1 MRQEAEQFASFKE
14 EMPLETRITPQPCP
28 VDLAREIAND
38 VLAPRAAHH
47 DATGEFPADAMQ
59 ALGGAGLLGLLV
71 PREYG
76 GMEATIE
83 TFTGVVGALAQAC
96 ASTAMI
102 YVMHHCQYAMVVD
115 HGTEQQKE
123 AFLRPIAAG
132 RELVASGTTEPE
144 TGGNAGF
151 CVSAKQSDGQ
161 RIQLTAVKPVVTS
174 ANHADWIYC
183 TTRASSEAAGDEL
196 SIVIMPGPARSECVE
211 PFGVWDC
218 VGMRA
223 TSSSGLR
230 FAQCEVPSWHQI
242 GPDDSAHVRATS
254 MTVVSRAGFA
264 AVWQGIA
271 TAAFDE
277 ALAHVRG
284 KHHDFIRRDAG
295 AASARTERRSV
306 AASETTRRQLAEM
319 RVRLLCSRE
328 LLKSAARTIDV
339 CRWELL
345 ANGTVDELQDQ
356 LWAAR
361 VACGESAVDVT
372 RQALRLCGVTGLR
385 GGGPLALERHMRD
398 ALTSQVMAPSEDAT
412 KLMLGS
418 QLVG

>member
-1 MRQEAEQFASFKE
+1 MRQEAEQFAPFREGS
-14 EMPLETRITPQPCP
+14 PADAGIAPRPCP
-28 VDLAREIAND
+28 VQLAREIASD

-47 DATGEFPADAMQ
+47 DATGEFPADAME

-83 TFTGVVGALAQAC
+83 TFVDVVGVLAQQC

-123 AFLRPIAAG
+123 AFLPPIAAG

-151 CVSAKQSDGQ
+151 CVSAKESDGQ
-161 RIQLTAVKPVVTS
+161 RIRLTATKPVVTS
-174 ANHADWIYC
+174 ANYADWIYC
-183 TTRASSEAAGDEL
+183 TTRASADAAGDEL
-196 SIVIMPGPARSECVE
+196 SMVIMPGPARSECVE

-218 VGMRA
+218 IGMRA

-230 FAQCEVPSWHQI
+230 FAACEVPSWHQI
-242 GPDDSAHVRATS
+242 GPENSAHVRATS

-271 TAAFDE
+271 AASFDE

-284 KHHDFIRRDAG
+284 KHHDFIRRNSGSAG
-295 AASARTERRSV
+295 THTERRSV
-306 AASETTRRQLAEM
+306 AASETTQRQLAEM
-319 RVRLLCSRE
+319 RVRLLSSRE
-328 LLKSAARTIDV
+328 LLQSAARAIDLHR
-339 CRWELL
+339 CELL
-345 ANGTVDELQDQ
+345 RDGAGEEVQDL
-356 LWAAR
+356 LWSAR
-361 VACGESAVDVT
+361 IACGESAVDVT

-385 GGGPLALERHMRD
+385 GGGTLALERHMRD

-418 QLVG
+418 QLAG